1 MKQNALVAQG
11 MQTFLKRYK
20 NLTEYGQFHN
30 ARLSIVHFIALGG
43 WKYQEYTRCTCAEDG
58 EFPSMLCQLVEDA
71 NQCQEERWEFCFSF
85 KVPNFS
91 LYNTQLQAS
100 SWKEA
105 TLSQRQYTERNTKW
119 WKVVALSLSS
129 YVMLLSCIQCL
140 CKTV

>member
-43 WKYQEYTRCTCAEDG
+43 CLEEVSRVHKVDTCAEDG

-71 NQCQEERWEFCFSF
+71 NQHQEEKQNSHQEDPRAF
-85 KVPNFS
+85 
-91 LYNTQLQAS
+91 QLQGTQFLAVQYPTAS
-100 SWKEA
+100 K
-105 TLSQRQYTERNTKW
+105 LLERARLHSLKDSIQQGTQNGGKW
-119 WKVVALSLSS
+119 
-129 YVMLLSCIQCL
+129 
-140 CKTV
+140 